1 MADDPKEFEVSGEDL
16 YKMLLSLHS
25 KLDTVMKNQA
35 EEKAKLTELE
45 LEMKNYIADN
55 RKATVPLVPPED
67 VRLIFDTI
75 RETLAGVFNVIE
87 KEGILGFGL
96 DFAKDYARASGQV
109 NLKNYDRET
118 KEFKRDMLQIS
129 NLLIYYP
136 KNREDWIDVF
146 HPVEELRDDIDYEEM
161 MMIYNIPNSIEKC
174 MKSKKSFIADAMYKF
189 LFEFKMQDRIPE
201 EINYLREKGLKKE
214 LGLERKERYRII
226 DDINLDLKI
235 EDM

>member
-118 KEFKRDMLQIS
+118 KEICCKFQIS
-129 NLLIYYP
+129 
-136 KNREDWIDVF
+136 
-146 HPVEELRDDIDYEEM
+146 
-161 MMIYNIPNSIEKC
+161 
-174 MKSKKSFIADAMYKF
+174 
-189 LFEFKMQDRIPE
+189 
-201 EINYLREKGLKKE
+201 
-214 LGLERKERYRII
+214 
-226 DDINLDLKI
+226 
-235 EDM
+235 